1 MAKRGRPPILQNQAI
16 IDKIIENIRLGCFV
30 ETSAALAGISKQSFY
45 SWLKLAKEARDKK
58 EKTTLEI
65 QMIEFADR
73 VMVAQAAAEQR
84 FLNDIDLSP
93 DWRAKA
99 WRLEKLFPEKYTER
113 KNIALEGDLK
123 TTSTVKLSEKQL
135 RELGDALVNSPGD
148 ISPG

>member
-1 MAKRGRPPILQNQAI
+1 M
-16 IDKIIENIRLGCFV
+16 GCFV

-45 SWLKLAKEARDKK
+45 SWLKLAKEARDKEK
-58 EKTTLEI
+58 KTTLEL

-99 WRLEKLFPEKYTER
+99 WRLEKLFPERYTER
-113 KNIALEGDLK
+113 KNVALEGDVK

-135 RELGDALVNSPGD
+135 RELGDALVSGPRDIPPG
-148 ISPG
+148 